1 MKKKILISLVLIIV
15 CSSMTLY
22 SFAASVTDLQNQ
34 KEEAENQKEEL
45 EAQQDEVQEQKS
57 EAMQKVEELDSQ
69 ILNSESQLDN
79 LNAKVEE
86 LENSI
91 AQKEK
96 ELEEAEAKQKE
107 QEETLEKRIIAQ
119 YKTGKVSYWSV
130 LLNPSSFLDFFSNL
144 HTFEK
149 IAKHDEKLIESLKQ
163 EKEKIQKTK
172 DELAAQKS
180 EVKTAKAEAEKEN
193 VKLKNAKAIK
203 NSEVAKLS
211 DEEKAIQQKID
222 EFNAAIA
229 EAETEI
235 QKALANSNVKEYQGS
250 FSGTLSWPLSTSSY
264 GYNIITSGYG
274 KRDQPTA
281 GASTNHKALDIGVR
295 YQPVYAPADGYV
307 VTAQKVSGYGNFIM
321 IKHSNNL
328 YTCYGHLSSFE
339 VSVGQSVK
347 RGEVIA
353 ISGNTGV
360 STGPHLHFEVRL
372 NGTSSSKVNPLNY
385 ISDSVYSQLIFR

>member
-69 ILNSESQLDN
+69 ILDSESQLDN

-149 IAKHDEKLIESLKQ
+149 IAKHDEELIESLKQ

-295 YQPVYAPADGYV
+295 YQPV
-307 VTAQKVSGYGNFIM
+307 
-321 IKHSNNL
+321 
-328 YTCYGHLSSFE
+328 
-339 VSVGQSVK
+339 
-347 RGEVIA
+347 
-353 ISGNTGV
+353 
-360 STGPHLHFEVRL
+360 
-372 NGTSSSKVNPLNY
+372 
-385 ISDSVYSQLIFR
+385 